1 MPELGRRRRRGLDGL
16 GLRRWR
22 GLGSG
27 GGSGEVWAPAE
38 ARPGWPWLAAVASP
52 GRRRGGWAAAV
63 SSSRWLL
70 SSTEE
75 RSLTVRVKES
85 DKCVEE

>member
-1 MPELGRRRRRGLDGL
+1 MALA
-16 GLRRWR
+16 
-22 GLGSG
+22 G
-27 GGSGEVWAPAE
+27 GGGE
-38 ARPGWPWLAAVASP
+38 S
-52 GRRRGGWAAAV
+52 WAAAV

-85 DKCVEE
+85 GKCVEK